1 MFFSYLFD
9 LWYPESGEE
18 NVFNGICWYALFY
31 GVFNIRETYVD
42 VCRWRRNTFLYRSNV
57 QINERIGIIGEELVS
72 AYAFDVF
79 FCE

>member
-42 VCRWRRNTFLYRSNV
+42 VVGGGVIRFYIGLMYKLMNV
-57 QINERIGIIGEELVS
+57 SG
-72 AYAFDVF
+72 
-79 FCE
+79 